1 MNIKKIKFLMIFF
14 CIGNELSGLFNED
27 RSQQMNPYFSQHRY
41 TDSHK
46 IREELENA
54 KKELKNAK
62 QKLTEYE
69 LKDQKLAEAA
79 AQIPQIRIELFEM
92 PLLLMRFEDTVDQ
105 ESKKKIK
112 NAEKNAEKNLETAKT
127 EKDRDLILDK
137 LKKIRLEI
145 MGEKIINRL
154 RKTKREY
161 DEAKTDEEKMRAG
174 FKLLRELSAEF
185 DDKDVKSILTKQLV
199 EEFGLPNSAVFL
211 VKMLEKHKKAKEKY
225 IEAEKEYDK
234 TKEVEEKNDK
244 LIETA
249 QAGYEIL
256 LLREQAGYEIAECQI
271 FPIFSISEILDFS
284 EMLKIREIREK
295 AKLLLSKRCSEA
307 EEKLQQISLLLFPPE
322 AVAGPGIGSEPGAG
336 AGARL
341 GSEPGA
347 GAWPTL
353 GPGLGTEPRSGLES
367 GAGAGAGAGPTLGP
381 GAGSEPGIG
390 SGAGAEAGSESG
402 TGTRLEPQLP
412 PPPFSPTSSLK
423 NQEEL
428 EKPPLD
434 AKENSLP
441 PVETKKNPDDKNKNH
456 TLDKSLNKT
465 RNDRSFFSSILSFF
479 SNAFEILKSLFKKF
493 IWI

>member
-1 MNIKKIKFLMIFF
+1 
-14 CIGNELSGLFNED
+14 
-27 RSQQMNPYFSQHRY
+27 
-41 TDSHK
+41 
-46 IREELENA
+46 
-54 KKELKNAK
+54 
-62 QKLTEYE
+62 
-69 LKDQKLAEAA
+69 
-79 AQIPQIRIELFEM
+79 
-92 PLLLMRFEDTVDQ
+92 
-105 ESKKKIK
+105 
-112 NAEKNAEKNLETAKT
+112 
-127 EKDRDLILDK
+127 
-137 LKKIRLEI
+137 
-145 MGEKIINRL
+145 
-154 RKTKREY
+154 
-161 DEAKTDEEKMRAG
+161 
-174 FKLLRELSAEF
+174 
-185 DDKDVKSILTKQLV
+185 
-199 EEFGLPNSAVFL
+199 
-211 VKMLEKHKKAKEKY
+211 
-225 IEAEKEYDK
+225 
-234 TKEVEEKNDK
+234 
-244 LIETA
+244 
-249 QAGYEIL
+249 
-256 LLREQAGYEIAECQI
+256 
-271 FPIFSISEILDFS
+271 
-284 EMLKIREIREK
+284 MLKIREIREK

-441 PVETKKNPDDKNKNH
+441 PVETKKNPDDKSKNH
-456 TLDKSLNKT
+456 TLDKSLNNLT
-465 RNDRSFFSSILSFF
+465 RNDRSFFSSIFSFF
-479 SNAFEILKSLFKKF
+479 SHALQSFISLFKKF